1 MNATPP
7 GTQPG
12 TPRRA
17 PGILLAVLM
26 AAMAAGPVF
35 NYGVGA
41 LSATIVDSYG
51 ITEGQY
57 GYIITAVFLLA
68 GVTAPVL
75 GVLADRI
82 DTRVQLVLIFGG
94 VLAAF
99 LLSATWQSY
108 AVLLVSALIAGV
120 AQSFSNPVTNR
131 IVARNVPLSQR
142 ATWMGWKQSGVQV
155 GLLVS
160 GLTFPAIGAAAG
172 WRGAALFGAALCVP
186 ALLAGWF
193 VVTRLQRR
201 AGAHPT
207 TTTPPAS
214 RTTSPPPERHPTTT
228 PSSQR
233 ALPGAT
239 APDATGPGGA
249 PGLTHSP
256 VVRSPARAS
265 AVTEAGNGARGA
277 TAASGREA
285 ATPDSRPAAEVR
297 AGAGAGAAASS
308 SSGKLPAAVW
318 LFTVTSFLNAVGTQ
332 GVNVYASLFA
342 VRAMGYT
349 VTVAGVLLGVM
360 GVIGI
365 GSRIG
370 WGRVSGRLGRPAPLI
385 QLMSLGGI
393 AGLVLLVLAETTQ
406 QHWLMWLGVAFHAAL
421 PLAAN
426 VVINSG
432 IVAAVP
438 RERIGV
444 ASGLVATG
452 MYLGFAL
459 GPVVVGQLVDLTGA
473 FTAGWSAVA
482 GAYLLCF
489 VAAVVLG
496 RVQRRAA
503 A

>member
-1 MNATPP
+1 
-7 GTQPG
+7 
-12 TPRRA
+12 
-17 PGILLAVLM
+17 M

-51 ITEGQY
+51 VTEGQY

-68 GVTAPVL
+68 GITAPVL

-82 DTRVQLVLIFGG
+82 DTRVQLALIFGG

-120 AQSFSNPVTNR
+120 SQSFSNPVTNR

-160 GLTFPAIGAAAG
+160 GLTFPVIGAVAG

-186 ALLAGWF
+186 ALFAGWF

-201 AGAHPT
+201 AITYPA
-207 TTTPPAS
+207 TTPTPPLAS
-214 RTTSPPPERHPTTT
+214 RP
-228 PSSQR
+228 
-233 ALPGAT
+233 ALPGPT
-239 APDATGPGGA
+239 TPDVTGPD
-249 PGLTHSP
+249 T
-256 VVRSPARAS
+256 RS
-265 AVTEAGNGARGA
+265 
-277 TAASGREA
+277 
-285 ATPDSRPAAEVR
+285 AAEAR

-473 FTAGWSAVA
+473 FTAGWAAVA
-482 GAYLLCF
+482 GAYVLCF

-496 RVQRRAA
+496 RVQAA
-503 A
+503 GPRTG

>member
-1 MNATPP
+1 MTRTPSAP
-7 GTQPG
+7 T
-12 TPRRA
+12 RKA

-41 LSATIVDSYG
+41 LSATIVESYG

-57 GYIITAVFLLA
+57 GFIITAVFAIAGLA
-68 GVTAPVL
+68 APLL

-82 DTRVQLVLIFGG
+82 DTRVQLTLIFGG
-94 VLAAF
+94 VLVAF

-108 AVLLVSALIAGV
+108 AMLLVAALVAGL

-131 IVARNVPLSQR
+131 IVAQRVPLAQR
-142 ATWMGWKQSGVQV
+142 SAWMGWKQSGVQV
-155 GLLVS
+155 GLLVA
-160 GLTFPAIGAAAG
+160 GLTFPVVGAAFG
-172 WRGAALFGAALCVP
+172 WRGAALFGALLCVP
-186 ALLAGWF
+186 LLVTGWT

-201 AGAHPT
+201 ARESTP
-207 TTTPPAS
+207 TTTPPAP
-214 RTTSPPPERHPTTT
+214 SPAAPSAAGRAPAPPRDRPSAGLRRPTHGG
-228 PSSQR
+228 PFES
-233 ALPGAT
+233 
-239 APDATGPGGA
+239 APVELSDAAADGVNPGPGQVSQERTGERS
-249 PGLTHSP
+249 GL
-256 VVRSPARAS
+256 RA
-265 AVTEAGNGARGA
+265 
-277 TAASGREA
+277 
-285 ATPDSRPAAEVR
+285 
-297 AGAGAGAAASS
+297 AGAGAPGRGAAASS
-308 SSGKLPAAVW
+308 GALPPAVW
-318 LFTVTSFLNAVGTQ
+318 LLTLTSFLNAVGTQ

-349 VTVAGVLLGVM
+349 VTVAGLLLGVM

-370 WGRVSGRLGRPAPLI
+370 WGRVTGRLGRPAPLI
-385 QLMSLGGI
+385 QVMSVGGI
-393 AGLVLLVLAETTQ
+393 VGLGLLVLAETTQ

-438 RERIGV
+438 KERIGV

-473 FTAGWSAVA
+473 FTAGWAAVA
-482 GAYLLCF
+482 GAYVLCF
-489 VAAVVLG
+489 VAALVLG
-496 RVQRRAA
+496 RVQARRA
-503 A
+503 

>member
-1 MNATPP
+1 MTHTPSAP
-7 GTQPG
+7 T
-12 TPRRA
+12 RKA

-41 LSATIVDSYG
+41 LSATIVESYG

-57 GYIITAVFLLA
+57 GFIITAVFVMAGLA
-68 GVTAPVL
+68 APLL

-82 DTRVQLVLIFGG
+82 DTRVQLTLIFGG
-94 VLAAF
+94 VLVAF

-108 AVLLVSALIAGV
+108 AVLLVAALIAGL

-131 IVARNVPLSQR
+131 IVAQRVPLTQR
-142 ATWMGWKQSGVQV
+142 SAWMGWKQSGVQV
-155 GLLVS
+155 GLLVA
-160 GLTFPAIGAAAG
+160 GLTFPVVGAALG
-172 WRGAALFGAALCVP
+172 WRGAALFGALLCVP
-186 ALLAGWF
+186 LLVTGWS

-201 AGAHPT
+201 ARESTP
-207 TTTPPAS
+207 TTTPPA
-214 RTTSPPPERHPTTT
+214 PTV
-228 PSSQR
+228 
-233 ALPGAT
+233 A
-239 APDATGPGGA
+239 GPGRESRERTVGI
-249 PGLTHSP
+249 PGP
-256 VVRSPARAS
+256 RA
-265 AVTEAGNGARGA
+265 V
-277 TAASGREA
+277 
-285 ATPDSRPAAEVR
+285 
-297 AGAGAGAAASS
+297 GAGVMAGSAAASS
-308 SSGKLPAAVW
+308 GALPPAVW
-318 LFTVTSFLNAVGTQ
+318 LLTLTSFLNAVGTQ

-349 VTVAGVLLGVM
+349 VTVAGLLLGVM

-370 WGRVSGRLGRPAPLI
+370 WGRVTGRLGRPAPLI
-385 QLMSLGGI
+385 QVMSLGGI
-393 AGLVLLVLAETTQ
+393 VGLGLLVLAESTQ

-438 RERIGV
+438 KERIGV

-473 FTAGWSAVA
+473 FTAGWTAVA
-482 GAYLLCF
+482 GAYVLCF

-496 RVQRRAA
+496 RVQRRVAA
-503 A
+503 

>member
-1 MNATPP
+1 MTRTSFTP
-7 GTQPG
+7 T
-12 TPRRA
+12 RKA

-41 LSATIVDSYG
+41 LSATIVESYG

-57 GYIITAVFLLA
+57 GFIITAVFVVAGLA
-68 GVTAPVL
+68 APLL

-82 DTRVQLVLIFGG
+82 DTRVQLTLIFGG
-94 VLAAF
+94 VLVAF

-108 AVLLVSALIAGV
+108 AMLLVAALIAGL

-131 IVARNVPLSQR
+131 IVAQRVPLAQR
-142 ATWMGWKQSGVQV
+142 SAWMGWKQSGVQV
-155 GLLVS
+155 GLLVA
-160 GLTFPAIGAAAG
+160 GLTFPVAGAAFG
-172 WRGAALFGAALCVP
+172 WRGAALFGALLCVP
-186 ALLAGWF
+186 LLVTGWT
-193 VVTRLQRR
+193 VVTRLQHR
-201 AGAHPT
+201 ARENTPT
-207 TTTPPAS
+207 TTTPPAP
-214 RTTSPPPERHPTTT
+214 SPAAPSAAGRAPAPPRDR
-228 PSSQR
+228 PS
-233 ALPGAT
+233 AGLPGPT
-239 APDATGPGGA
+239 HGGPFESAPVELSDAAADGVNPGPGQVSQERTGERS
-249 PGLTHSP
+249 GL
-256 VVRSPARAS
+256 RA
-265 AVTEAGNGARGA
+265 
-277 TAASGREA
+277 
-285 ATPDSRPAAEVR
+285 
-297 AGAGAGAAASS
+297 AGAGAPGRGAAASS
-308 SSGKLPAAVW
+308 GALPPAVW
-318 LFTVTSFLNAVGTQ
+318 LLTLTSFLNAVGTQ

-349 VTVAGVLLGVM
+349 VTVAGLLLGVM

-370 WGRVSGRLGRPAPLI
+370 WGRVTGRLGRPAPLI
-385 QLMSLGGI
+385 QVMSVGGI
-393 AGLVLLVLAETTQ
+393 VGLGLLVLAETTQ

-438 RERIGV
+438 KERIGV

-473 FTAGWSAVA
+473 FTAGWAAVA
-482 GAYLLCF
+482 GAYVLCF
-489 VAAVVLG
+489 VAALVLG
-496 RVQRRAA
+496 RVQARRA
-503 A
+503 

>member
-1 MNATPP
+1 MTRTSFTP
-7 GTQPG
+7 T
-12 TPRRA
+12 RKA

-41 LSATIVDSYG
+41 LSATIVESYA

-57 GYIITAVFLLA
+57 GFIITVVFAVAGLA
-68 GVTAPVL
+68 APLL

-82 DTRVQLVLIFGG
+82 DTRVQLTLIFGG
-94 VLAAF
+94 VLVAF

-108 AVLLVSALIAGV
+108 AMLLVAALIAGL

-131 IVARNVPLSQR
+131 IVAQRVPLAQR
-142 ATWMGWKQSGVQV
+142 PAWMGWKQSGVQV
-155 GLLVS
+155 GLLVA
-160 GLTFPAIGAAAG
+160 GLTFPAAGAAFG
-172 WRGAALFGAALCVP
+172 WRGAALFGALLCVP
-186 ALLAGWF
+186 LLVTGWT

-201 AGAHPT
+201 AREST
-207 TTTPPAS
+207 
-214 RTTSPPPERHPTTT
+214 PTTT
-228 PSSQR
+228 PAPSPAAPSAAGR
-233 ALPGAT
+233 ALAPLRDRPSAGLPGPTHGGPFESAHVELS
-239 APDATGPGGA
+239 DAAADGVNPGPGQVSQERTGERS
-249 PGLTHSP
+249 GL
-256 VVRSPARAS
+256 RA
-265 AVTEAGNGARGA
+265 
-277 TAASGREA
+277 
-285 ATPDSRPAAEVR
+285 
-297 AGAGAGAAASS
+297 AGAGAPGRGAAASS
-308 SSGKLPAAVW
+308 GALPPAVW
-318 LFTVTSFLNAVGTQ
+318 LLTLTSFLNAVGTQ

-349 VTVAGVLLGVM
+349 VTVAGLLLGVM

-370 WGRVSGRLGRPAPLI
+370 WGRVTGRLGRPAPLI
-385 QLMSLGGI
+385 QVMSVGGI
-393 AGLVLLVLAETTQ
+393 VGLGLLVLAETTQ

-438 RERIGV
+438 KERIGV

-459 GPVVVGQLVDLTGA
+459 GPVAVGQLVDLTGA
-473 FTAGWSAVA
+473 FTAGWAAVA
-482 GAYLLCF
+482 GAYVLCF
-489 VAAVVLG
+489 VAALVLG
-496 RVQRRAA
+496 RVQARRA
-503 A
+503 

>member
-1 MNATPP
+1 MTRTSFTP
-7 GTQPG
+7 T
-12 TPRRA
+12 RKA

-41 LSATIVDSYG
+41 LSATIVESYA

-57 GYIITAVFLLA
+57 GFIITAVFAVAGLA
-68 GVTAPVL
+68 APLL

-82 DTRVQLVLIFGG
+82 DTRVQLTLIFGG
-94 VLAAF
+94 VLVAF

-108 AVLLVSALIAGV
+108 AMLLVAALIAGL

-131 IVARNVPLSQR
+131 IVAQRVPLAQR
-142 ATWMGWKQSGVQV
+142 PAWMGWKQSGVQV
-155 GLLVS
+155 GLLVA
-160 GLTFPAIGAAAG
+160 GLTFPAAGAAFG
-172 WRGAALFGAALCVP
+172 WRGAALFGALLCVP
-186 ALLAGWF
+186 LLVTGWT

-201 AGAHPT
+201 AREST
-207 TTTPPAS
+207 
-214 RTTSPPPERHPTTT
+214 PTTT
-228 PSSQR
+228 PAPSPAAPSAAGR
-233 ALPGAT
+233 ALAPLRDRPSAGLPGPTHGGPFESAHVELS
-239 APDATGPGGA
+239 DAAADGVNPGPGQVSQERTGERS
-249 PGLTHSP
+249 GL
-256 VVRSPARAS
+256 RA
-265 AVTEAGNGARGA
+265 
-277 TAASGREA
+277 
-285 ATPDSRPAAEVR
+285 
-297 AGAGAGAAASS
+297 AGAGAPGRGAAASS
-308 SSGKLPAAVW
+308 GALPPAVW
-318 LFTVTSFLNAVGTQ
+318 LLTLTSFLNAVGTQ

-349 VTVAGVLLGVM
+349 VTVAGLLLGVM

-370 WGRVSGRLGRPAPLI
+370 WGRVTGRLGRPAPLI
-385 QLMSLGGI
+385 QVMSVGGI
-393 AGLVLLVLAETTQ
+393 VGLGLLVLAETTQ

-438 RERIGV
+438 KERIGV

-459 GPVVVGQLVDLTGA
+459 GPVAVGQLVDLTGA
-473 FTAGWSAVA
+473 FTAGWAAVA
-482 GAYLLCF
+482 GAYVLCF
-489 VAAVVLG
+489 VAALVLG
-496 RVQRRAA
+496 RVQARRA
-503 A
+503 

>member
-1 MNATPP
+1 M
-7 GTQPG
+7 
-12 TPRRA
+12 
-17 PGILLAVLM
+17 
-26 AAMAAGPVF
+26 
-35 NYGVGA
+35 
-41 LSATIVDSYG
+41 
-51 ITEGQY
+51 
-57 GYIITAVFLLA
+57 
-68 GVTAPVL
+68 
-75 GVLADRI
+75 
-82 DTRVQLVLIFGG
+82 
-94 VLAAF
+94 LAAF

-120 AQSFSNPVTNR
+120 SQSFSNPVTNR

-160 GLTFPAIGAAAG
+160 GLTFPVIGAAAG

-201 AGAHPT
+201 AITYPA
-207 TTTPPAS
+207 TTPTPPLAS
-214 RTTSPPPERHPTTT
+214 RP
-228 PSSQR
+228 
-233 ALPGAT
+233 ALPGPT
-239 APDATGPGGA
+239 TPG
-249 PGLTHSP
+249 
-256 VVRSPARAS
+256 
-265 AVTEAGNGARGA
+265 
-277 TAASGREA
+277 ASGPE
-285 ATPDSRPAAEVR
+285 SRPAAEAR

-342 VRAMGYT
+342 VRAMGYN

-473 FTAGWSAVA
+473 FTAGWAAVA
-482 GAYLLCF
+482 GAYVLCF

-496 RVQRRAA
+496 RVQAA
-503 A
+503 GPRTG

>member
-1 MNATPP
+1 MTRTSFTP
-7 GTQPG
+7 T
-12 TPRRA
+12 RKA

-41 LSATIVDSYG
+41 LSATIVESYA

-57 GYIITAVFLLA
+57 GFIITAVFAVAGLA
-68 GVTAPVL
+68 APLL

-82 DTRVQLVLIFGG
+82 DTRVQLTLIFGG
-94 VLAAF
+94 VLVAF

-108 AVLLVSALIAGV
+108 AMLLVAALIAGL

-131 IVARNVPLSQR
+131 IVAQRVPLAQR
-142 ATWMGWKQSGVQV
+142 PAWMGWKQSGVQV
-155 GLLVS
+155 GLLVA
-160 GLTFPAIGAAAG
+160 GLTFPAAGAAFG
-172 WRGAALFGAALCVP
+172 WRGAALFGALLCVP
-186 ALLAGWF
+186 LLVTGWT

-201 AGAHPT
+201 AREST
-207 TTTPPAS
+207 
-214 RTTSPPPERHPTTT
+214 PTTT
-228 PSSQR
+228 PAPSPAAPSAAGR
-233 ALPGAT
+233 APAPLRDRPSAGLPGPTHGGTFESAHVELS
-239 APDATGPGGA
+239 DAAADGVNPGPGQVSQERTGERS
-249 PGLTHSP
+249 GL
-256 VVRSPARAS
+256 RA
-265 AVTEAGNGARGA
+265 
-277 TAASGREA
+277 
-285 ATPDSRPAAEVR
+285 
-297 AGAGAGAAASS
+297 AGAGAPGRGAAASS
-308 SSGKLPAAVW
+308 GALPPAVW
-318 LFTVTSFLNAVGTQ
+318 LLTLTSFLNAVGTQ

-349 VTVAGVLLGVM
+349 VTVAGLLLGVM

-370 WGRVSGRLGRPAPLI
+370 WGRVTGRLGRPAPLI
-385 QLMSLGGI
+385 QVMSVGGI
-393 AGLVLLVLAETTQ
+393 VGLGLLVLAETTQ

-438 RERIGV
+438 KERIGV

-459 GPVVVGQLVDLTGA
+459 GPVAVGQLVDLTGA
-473 FTAGWSAVA
+473 FTAGWAAIA
-482 GAYLLCF
+482 GAYVLCF
-489 VAAVVLG
+489 VAALVLG
-496 RVQRRAA
+496 RVQARRA
-503 A
+503 

>member
-1 MNATPP
+1 MTRTSFTP
-7 GTQPG
+7 T
-12 TPRRA
+12 RKA

-41 LSATIVDSYG
+41 LSATIVESYA

-57 GYIITAVFLLA
+57 GFIITAVFAVAGLA
-68 GVTAPVL
+68 APLL

-82 DTRVQLVLIFGG
+82 DTRVQLTLIFGG
-94 VLAAF
+94 VLVAF

-108 AVLLVSALIAGV
+108 AMLLVAALIAGL

-131 IVARNVPLSQR
+131 IVAQRVPLAQR
-142 ATWMGWKQSGVQV
+142 PAWMGWKQSGVQV
-155 GLLVS
+155 GLLVA
-160 GLTFPAIGAAAG
+160 GLTFPAAGAAFG
-172 WRGAALFGAALCVP
+172 WRGAALFGALLCVP
-186 ALLAGWF
+186 LLVTGWT

-201 AGAHPT
+201 AREST
-207 TTTPPAS
+207 
-214 RTTSPPPERHPTTT
+214 PTTT
-228 PSSQR
+228 PAPSPAAPSAAGR
-233 ALPGAT
+233 APAPLRDRPSAGLPGPTHGGTFESAHVELS
-239 APDATGPGGA
+239 DAAADGVNPGPGQVSQERTGERS
-249 PGLTHSP
+249 GL
-256 VVRSPARAS
+256 RA
-265 AVTEAGNGARGA
+265 
-277 TAASGREA
+277 
-285 ATPDSRPAAEVR
+285 
-297 AGAGAGAAASS
+297 AGAGAPGRGAAASS
-308 SSGKLPAAVW
+308 GALPPAVW
-318 LFTVTSFLNAVGTQ
+318 LLTLTSFLNAVGTQ

-349 VTVAGVLLGVM
+349 VTVAGLLLGVM

-365 GSRIG
+365 GSRIE
-370 WGRVSGRLGRPAPLI
+370 WGRVTGRLGRPAPLI
-385 QLMSLGGI
+385 QVMSVGGI
-393 AGLVLLVLAETTQ
+393 VGLGLLVLAETTQ

-438 RERIGV
+438 KERIGV

-473 FTAGWSAVA
+473 FTAGWAAVA
-482 GAYLLCF
+482 GAYVLCF
-489 VAAVVLG
+489 VAALVLG
-496 RVQRRAA
+496 RVQARRA
-503 A
+503 

>member
-1 MNATPP
+1 MTHTPSAP
-7 GTQPG
+7 A
-12 TPRRA
+12 RKA

-41 LSATIVDSYG
+41 LSATIVESYG

-57 GYIITAVFLLA
+57 GFIITAVFVMAGLA
-68 GVTAPVL
+68 APLL

-82 DTRVQLVLIFGG
+82 DTRVQLTLIFGG
-94 VLAAF
+94 VLVAF

-108 AVLLVSALIAGV
+108 AVLLVAALIAGL

-131 IVARNVPLSQR
+131 IVAQR
-142 ATWMGWKQSGVQV
+142 VLLTQRSAWMGWKQSGVQV
-155 GLLVS
+155 GLLVA
-160 GLTFPAIGAAAG
+160 GLTFPVVGAALG
-172 WRGAALFGAALCVP
+172 WRGAALFGALLCVP
-186 ALLAGWF
+186 LLVTGWS

-201 AGAHPT
+201 ARESTP
-207 TTTPPAS
+207 TTTPPPAPS
-214 RTTSPPPERHPTTT
+214 AAGRAPAPPRDRPSAGLPGPPHGGPFESAPVELSDAVADGVNPGPGQVSPER
-228 PSSQR
+228 
-233 ALPGAT
+233 
-239 APDATGPGGA
+239 
-249 PGLTHSP
+249 PGL
-256 VVRSPARAS
+256 RA
-265 AVTEAGNGARGA
+265 
-277 TAASGREA
+277 
-285 ATPDSRPAAEVR
+285 
-297 AGAGAGAAASS
+297 AGAGASGRGAAASS
-308 SSGKLPAAVW
+308 GALPPAVW
-318 LFTVTSFLNAVGTQ
+318 LLTLTSFLNAVGTQ

-349 VTVAGVLLGVM
+349 VTVAGLLLGVM

-370 WGRVSGRLGRPAPLI
+370 WGRVTGRLGRPAPLI
-385 QLMSLGGI
+385 QVMSLGGI
-393 AGLVLLVLAETTQ
+393 VGLGLLVLAESTQ

-438 RERIGV
+438 KERIGV

-473 FTAGWSAVA
+473 FTAGWTAVA
-482 GAYLLCF
+482 GAYVLCF

-496 RVQRRAA
+496 RVQRRVAA
-503 A
+503 

>member
-1 MNATPP
+1 MTHTPSAP
-7 GTQPG
+7 T
-12 TPRRA
+12 RKA

-41 LSATIVDSYG
+41 LSATIVESYG

-57 GYIITAVFLLA
+57 GFIITAVFVMAGLA
-68 GVTAPVL
+68 APLL

-82 DTRVQLVLIFGG
+82 DTRVQLTLIFGG

-99 LLSATWQSY
+99 LLSAAWQSY
-108 AVLLVSALIAGV
+108 AVLLVAALIAGL

-131 IVARNVPLSQR
+131 IVAQRVPLTQR
-142 ATWMGWKQSGVQV
+142 SAWMGWKQSGVQV
-155 GLLVS
+155 GLLVA
-160 GLTFPAIGAAAG
+160 GLTFPVVGAAFG
-172 WRGAALFGAALCVP
+172 WRGAALFGALLCVP
-186 ALLAGWF
+186 LLVTGWS

-201 AGAHPT
+201 ARESTP
-207 TTTPPAS
+207 TTTPPPAPS
-214 RTTSPPPERHPTTT
+214 AAGRAPAPPRDRPSAGLPGPPHGGPFESAPVELSDAVADGVNPGPGQVSPER
-228 PSSQR
+228 
-233 ALPGAT
+233 
-239 APDATGPGGA
+239 
-249 PGLTHSP
+249 PGL
-256 VVRSPARAS
+256 RA
-265 AVTEAGNGARGA
+265 
-277 TAASGREA
+277 
-285 ATPDSRPAAEVR
+285 
-297 AGAGAGAAASS
+297 AGAGASGRGAAASS
-308 SSGKLPAAVW
+308 GALPPAVW
-318 LFTVTSFLNAVGTQ
+318 LLTLTSFLNAVGTQ

-349 VTVAGVLLGVM
+349 VTVAGLLLGVM

-370 WGRVSGRLGRPAPLI
+370 WGRVTGRLGRPAPLI
-385 QLMSLGGI
+385 QVMSLGGI
-393 AGLVLLVLAETTQ
+393 VGLGLLVLAESTQ

-438 RERIGV
+438 KERIGV

-473 FTAGWSAVA
+473 FTAGWTAVA
-482 GAYLLCF
+482 GAYVLCF

-496 RVQRRAA
+496 RVQRRVAA
-503 A
+503 